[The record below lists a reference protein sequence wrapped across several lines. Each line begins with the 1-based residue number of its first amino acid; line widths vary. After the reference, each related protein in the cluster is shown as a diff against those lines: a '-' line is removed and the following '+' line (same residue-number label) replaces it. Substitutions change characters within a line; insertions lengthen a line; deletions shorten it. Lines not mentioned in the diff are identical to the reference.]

1 MLRPT
6 GATLLRLLV
15 DRSRFSPST
24 RLDPRQNR
32 RDARMI
38 AALRDVFLQKVGA
51 HPMVGLEQTGPD
63 TVDATGGHSVAAQT
77 ESDDVR
83 LILRRWQS
91 ACGTGRLPPY
101 EEIALGSIGRFSEE
115 IAVVRRLG
123 DEPPFLLRCGRR
135 FRAIVGF
142 AESARSL
149 DELPY
154 AFNLA
159 IASALDNA
167 SSAGEPR
174 LKVCHWVVDGKVSTI
189 EIVALPLSCRWPGEY
204 FLLFL
209 RPRASQFEL
218 ASLLINSTQEGV
230 MGLSPVDCGHG
241 AISDFCIL
249 SINEAAAGFFGAT
262 VESLQCTLLSDA
274 LTQVGI
280 PEVPQELLRA
290 GSGGR
295 LSSFEL
301 AYWLG
306 QQRIA
311 LKVGVD
317 IAGGVLVVTLT
328 DIRDLKARETLFRSL
343 FDDNPVPMFV
353 RSQSTGN
360 FLNVNEAAL
369 RLYGYSRSN
378 FLDRSLAE
386 IRVDGTTRES
396 DGREMVLR
404 HRTADGRELD
414 VIEYTSET
422 LVDHQV
428 AILSTIVDITERKR
442 AEAHITFLAHHDPL
456 TGLANRT
463 VFTRELERAVVS
475 LKQDGRRFGVV
486 LIDLDNFKT
495 VNDTLGHAAGDA
507 LLIEVTARLKELVRK
522 TDVVARLGG
531 DEFAILVPAV
541 ECRSDIEELGQRVI
555 RDLTAIRKVDGAEI
569 VIGASIGAALV
580 PDDAADIDSLLK
592 CADLALYRAKQS
604 DKGTFRW
611 FEAGMDMRQRERRA
625 LEIELRG
632 AEIDREFELHY
643 QPIIR
648 TQTGKLRGF
657 EALLRWHNPRR
668 GMVSP
673 ADFIPIAE
681 ETGKLDE
688 LGRWALAVACREA
701 ATWPRE
707 LVLSV
712 NVSPVQFRKGD
723 LVGTVG
729 LALAGSGLEPHQ
741 LEIEITESVLL
752 SASSTN
758 LAILKQLRSMGVR
771 IALDDFGTGYSSL
784 SYLRQ
789 FPFNRLKI
797 DRSFVR
803 EIGRCPESLAIVRA
817 VIGLGASLGID
828 TTAEG
833 VETVGQLE
841 TLRAEKCGELQGFL
855 FSPPVASESVAAI
868 IGAYFEETS
877 RLA

>member
-6 GATLLRLLV
+6 GATLFRLLV

-38 AALRDVFLQKVGA
+38 AALRDVFLQKAGA

-218 ASLLINSTQEGV
+218 GSLLINSTQEGV
-230 MGLSPVDCGHG
+230 IGLSPIDCGRG
-241 AISDFCIL
+241 AISDFYIL

-262 VESLQCTLLSDA
+262 VDSLQSTLLSDA
-274 LTQVGI
+274 LTQVGV

-369 RLYGYSRSN
+369 RLYGYSRSD

-428 AILSTIVDITERKR
+428 AILSTIVDMTERKR
-442 AEAHITFLAHHDPL
+442 AEAHITYLAHHDPL

-580 PDDAADIDSLLK
+580 PDDATDIDSLLK

-681 ETGKLDE
+681 ETGMLDE
-688 LGRWALAVACREA
+688 LGRWALAAACREA

-758 LAILKQLRSMGVR
+758 LAILKQLRSLGVR

-833 VETVGQLE
+833 VETVAQLE
-841 TLRAEKCGELQGFL
+841 ALRAEKCSELQGFL
-855 FSPPVASESVAAI
+855 FSPPVASESVADI

>member
-1 MLRPT
+1 
-6 GATLLRLLV
+6 
-15 DRSRFSPST
+15 
-24 RLDPRQNR
+24 
-32 RDARMI
+32 MI
-38 AALRDVFLQKVGA
+38 AALGNLSLQKVGA
-51 HPMVGLEQTGPD
+51 QAMVGLEQTGPD
-63 TVDATGGHSVAAQT
+63 TVDAAGGHSVAAQT
-77 ESDDVR
+77 EFDDVR

-91 ACGTGRLPPY
+91 ACGTGALPPY
-101 EEIALGSIGRFSEE
+101 EEIALGSVGRFSDE

-123 DEPPFLLRCGRR
+123 DEPPSLLRCGQR

-154 AFNLA
+154 IFNLA
-159 IASALDNA
+159 IGFAINKASLA
-167 SSAGEPR
+167 SEPR
-174 LKVCHWVVDGKVSTI
+174 LTVCHWVVDGKVSII

-218 ASLLINSTQEGV
+218 GSLLINSTQEGII
-230 MGLSPVDCGHG
+230 GLSPIDCGHG

-249 SINEAAAGFFGAT
+249 SVNEAAAGFLGST
-262 VESLQCTLLSDA
+262 IDSLQFTLLSDA
-274 LTQVGI
+274 LTRIGI
-280 PEVPQELLRA
+280 SEIPQELLRA

-295 LSSFEL
+295 ISSFEL
-301 AYWLG
+301 AYRLG
-306 QQRIA
+306 QHRVTLQ
-311 LKVGVD
+311 VGVD
-317 IAGGVLVVTLT
+317 IAGGVLAVTLT

-353 RSQSTGN
+353 RSQSTGI

-369 RLYGYSRSN
+369 RLYGYSRGD

-386 IRVDGTTRES
+386 IRVESTSNRER
-396 DGREMVLR
+396 DGRGLVLR

-442 AEAHITFLAHHDPL
+442 AEAHITYLAHHDPL
-456 TGLANRT
+456 TGVANRT
-463 VFTRELERAVVS
+463 VFTRELERAAET
-475 LKQDGRRFGVV
+475 LGQNGQRFGVV

-507 LLIEVTARLKELVRK
+507 LLIEVTSRLRELVRK
-522 TDVVARLGG
+522 TDLVARLGG

-541 ECRSDIEELGQRVI
+541 ECRSGVEELGQRII

-673 ADFIPIAE
+673 SDFIPIAE
-681 ETGKLDE
+681 ETGMLDE
-688 LGRWALAVACREA
+688 LGRWVLTGACRQA
-701 ATWPRE
+701 ATWPHE

-712 NVSPVQFRKGD
+712 NVSPVQFRKGN
-723 LVGTVG
+723 LLGTVG
-729 LALAGSGLEPHQ
+729 LALTGSGLKPHQ

-752 SASSTN
+752 ADSSTN
-758 LAILKQLRSMGVR
+758 LAILKQLRSLGVR

-833 VETVGQLE
+833 VETVAQLE
-841 TLRAEKCGELQGFL
+841 ALRAEKCDELQGFL

-868 IGAYFEETS
+868 IGTYFEEAS